1 MEHRMSWKT
10 RLGGPEA
17 QQSPY
22 HFPEDSLGTE
32 AGHES
37 RMAWGLTP
45 HQLGWL
51 APAANRSQ
59 EFLHFKLATGLCP
72 LCNQLQQE
80 TAGPNLVP
88 GI

>member
-45 HQLGWL
+45 
-51 APAANRSQ
+51 S
-59 EFLHFKLATGLCP
+59 
-72 LCNQLQQE
+72 
-80 TAGPNLVP
+80 
-88 GI
+88 